1 MIRRVLLLLGAATVH
16 TVVWAEEKLLFPVDC
31 TLGGDCFIQQYVD
44 RDPGPG
50 VADFACGG
58 LTYDGHRGTDIRLRH
73 DGETAQGVKVIA
85 SAAGRVLGI
94 RDNVPDQRQGTPG
107 APDIKGRECGNGV
120 LIETASG
127 WRHQYCHLQRGSVV
141 VRKGQTVAAGDI
153 LGEVGLSGM
162 TQFPH
167 LHLTIRDPDRTVI
180 DPFDARAQA
189 RGCALPD
196 TETLWADP
204 AVAQYRPGAPLDAG
218 FADRIPAYESINTG
232 AVHQSEPDAG
242 AAALVFWTHFYGL
255 RLGDELRLTLA
266 GPDGSVVAEATHRMQ
281 RNRATEFRA
290 VGRKARGA
298 WAKGTYTGRA
308 EMLRDGKILGILSR
322 TLQIGPAG

>member
-1 MIRRVLLLLGAATVH
+1 MIRRALLCLAAATIQ
-16 TVVWAEEKLLFPVDC
+16 TVAWAEVRLLFPVDC
-31 TLGGDCFIQQYVD
+31 TLGRDCFIQQYVD

-73 DGETAQGVKVIA
+73 DGETARGVKVVA

-127 WRHQYCHLQRGSVV
+127 WRHQYCHLQQGSVA
-141 VRKGQTVAAGDI
+141 VRKGQTVPAGAV

-162 TQFPH
+162 TQFAH
-167 LHLTIRDPDRTVI
+167 LHLTIRDPDGIVI

-189 RGCALPD
+189 RACALPD

-204 AVAQYRPGAPLDAG
+204 SIARYRPGAPLDAG
-218 FADRIPAYESINTG
+218 FADRLPAYESIKTG
-232 AVHQSEPDAG
+232 AVHRTAPDAG
-242 AAALVFWTHFYGL
+242 SAALVFWTHFYGL
-255 RLGDELRLTLA
+255 RLGDRLRLTLRA
-266 GPDGSVVAEATHRMQ
+266 PDGSVIAETEHQMQ

-290 VGRKARGA
+290 VGRKARGP
-298 WAKGTYTGRA
+298 WAEGTYSGTA
-308 EMLRDGKILGILSR
+308 EMLRNDQVLGTVTR
-322 TLQIGPAG
+322 THRIGPAG